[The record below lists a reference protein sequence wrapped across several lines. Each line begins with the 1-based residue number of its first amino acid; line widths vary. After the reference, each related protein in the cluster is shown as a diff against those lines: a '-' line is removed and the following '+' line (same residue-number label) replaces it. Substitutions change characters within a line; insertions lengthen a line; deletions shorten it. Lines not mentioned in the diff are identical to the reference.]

1 MVEKTAQ
8 EMQDDY
14 VTIKGITLN
23 RRKGSRLLT
32 DMELEAEANF
42 ELQKRA
48 LEERASKLRSMSF
61 NVNKAD
67 IDDHEHNIPAYQ
79 RRNIALENHGNSAE
93 DTYSSVRVTDGNGG
107 NNISTLNSFLNGKN
121 PD

>member
-1 MVEKTAQ
+1 
-8 EMQDDY
+8 MQDDY

-32 DMELEAEANF
+32 DMELEGEANF

-67 IDDHEHNIPAYQ
+67 IEDSEDNIPAYQ
-79 RRNIALENHGNSAE
+79 RRNVPLDTHPSSEE
-93 DTYSSVRVTDGNGG
+93 DTYSAVKITDAGIHS
-107 NNISTLNSFLNGKN
+107 NINTLNTFLNGKN